1 MKIEWSDHCTNA
13 LEKIQIQSNASE
25 KRRVGLLSITRE
37 EALHIH
43 RVRQGKLESKSK
55 VPVRNATDLSLAYSP
70 GVAEPCKEI
79 YDDKNKVYE
88 YTMKGN
94 MVAVVSDG
102 TAVLG
107 LGNIGP
113 EAALPVMEGKAVLFK
128 SFAGVD
134 AFPICLNTTDV
145 DQIVQT
151 VKFME
156 PTFGGINLEDIAAP
170 NCFVIEERL
179 KKETNIPI
187 FHDDQHG
194 TAIVTVAGLVNA
206 LKLSDKKMSEIKVVI
221 NGAGAAGIAII
232 KLLNRFGVKDI
243 IMCDSKGAIYEGR
256 SYGMNDVK
264 AEVAKYTNRDKAEG
278 SLKEVIANTDVFI
291 GVSVEGA
298 MTKEM
303 VESMNVDP
311 TIFAM
316 ANPNPEIMP
325 DDARDAGAK
334 VIGTGRSDF
343 PNQINNVLAFP
354 GIFRGALD
362 VRATHINEDMKV
374 AAVHAI
380 AELVAE
386 DELNADYV
394 IPAPFDPRVAPA
406 VAASVAKAAMET
418 GVARIT
424 VDPEAVKEKTRS
436 LAIIEEDNE

>member
-1 MKIEWSDHCTNA
+1 M
-13 LEKIQIQSNASE
+13 
-25 KRRVGLLSITRE
+25 SITRE

-151 VKFME
+151 VKLME

-278 SLKEVIANTDVFI
+278 SLKEVIVNTDVFI

-298 MTKEM
+298 LTKEM
-303 VESMNVDP
+303 VESMNEDP

-325 DDARDAGAK
+325 DDAREAGAK

-374 AAVHAI
+374 AAVQAI

-386 DELNADYV
+386 EDLNADYV

-418 GVARIT
+418 GVARIN

-436 LAIIEEDNE
+436 LAIIEADNE